1 MARRPQVAATTARS
15 RPRCPTVRRVDEI
28 PSWLLAGA
36 HTAAV
41 LGGAGCGRSDLA
53 SPLWHQALPGRWAWT
68 ATDPRHP
75 RQRALVAASALP
87 ADGALG
93 GWAAAFLLGADD
105 LDGSTAD
112 PDRFDPVLLCLQRPR
127 QRRWWP
133 GVRPFRSDLGPGDVV
148 ERDGVAVTSALRTAF
163 DLGRLAPSLT
173 EAVVAL
179 DVVVRDLAVDPVRV
193 ASYAW
198 HRPGWRGLPQLRQA
212 LGLVD
217 PRTRSPQESRTRM
230 LWVLDAG
237 LPAPKVNWPVL
248 DLDSRLLGEV
258 DLLDADAGLVVEYDG
273 ADHADSDQRGTD
285 AARHEALDRHGLEV
299 VRLVASDLT
308 TQRRRTLL
316 RLRRAHSAGLAR
328 DRSRDRWFA
337 PTSAPPP
344 RV

>member
-1 MARRPQVAATTARS
+1 M
-15 RPRCPTVRRVDEI
+15 DEI
-28 PSWLLAGA
+28 PARLLAGA
-36 HTAAV
+36 HTAAA
-41 LGGAGCGRSDLA
+41 LGRAGCTRSDLA

-68 ATDPRHP
+68 ATDARHP

-87 ADGALG
+87 DDGALG
-93 GWAAAFLLGADD
+93 GWAAAYLLGARD

-112 PDRFDPVLLCLQRPR
+112 PERFDPVLLCLQRPR

-133 GVRPFRSDLGPGDVV
+133 GVRPFRSDLDPGDVV

-179 DVVVRDLAVDPVRV
+179 DVVVRDLAVDPVQL

-198 HRPGWRGLPQLRQA
+198 ERPGRRGLPQLRQA

-217 PRTRSPQESRTRM
+217 PRSRSPQESRTRM
-230 LWVLDAG
+230 LWVLEGG

-248 DLDSRLLGEV
+248 DLDGRLLGEV

-273 ADHADSDQRGTD
+273 AHHADADQRGTD
-285 AARHEALDRHGLEV
+285 ATRHETLDRHGLQV
-299 VRLVASDLT
+299 VRLVAGDLT
-308 TQRRRTLL
+308 TYRRRTLL
-316 RLRRAHSAGLAR
+316 RLRRGHAAGLAR
-328 DRSRDRWFA
+328 DRGRDRWFA
-337 PTSAPPP
+337 PTSAAPP